1 MPIVKK
7 TYTSSN
13 ERRSSNFDKLEKYIN
28 ETPELLDESTP
39 IYSERMVTP
48 TVTMLDNNEDFQ
60 NDVEKLSTYFGSNQ
74 GVLASLFTGNAV
86 NPDYREF
93 LRDGDWRLTSV
104 IDRAIAMKDAPEEV
118 KEAYRRVRNLWDDA
132 KLDGYGQYLE
142 AIKDGTI
149 DAVTDPFTLVSML
162 TVPLTGG
169 GTAAAATLAKE
180 GVKRKAM
187 QTLSNIALSRTAG
200 TGAIGGGISGAA
212 WSGVDDFY
220 RQQTELSAG
229 MIDEF
234 SNARLAT
241 AIGVGG
247 TVGVGLGAAI
257 GGWTSKAAK
266 KVDDNLIPEN
276 RRLTYQGE
284 NVGKPTLFLEKLIT
298 GDEGLPFAGD
308 VSAELTSLLK
318 KIPIRSAS
326 IDEAGEL
333 TGTRGFPVDLDINKW
348 EVVDEVAARLSKKY
362 GGGEAT
368 QQEIADIL
376 RSYLNTAKR
385 KNLNGEQIIEGL
397 QSVFLDYRTATFR
410 EGTPL
415 PTTDRYQPFEG
426 GVGRVDR
433 VGRPEPDR
441 IVTRSK
447 VDDPLEAQ
455 GFVPKAEENAAQ
467 KLGNRL
473 LFNTGRVLNKIN
485 ATILAGRATDLIS
498 PYTKHSKV
506 AAELEKRL
514 RYDSPIKLTGS
525 KVGAD
530 DVLKEDYFETFRT
543 NYGKFVTDFKFIYEP
558 IVLNAKGELG
568 DNVNNFLIKALRTGE
583 MPEGTSP
590 ILQQAAKK
598 IRTLFNERGVAMGM
612 EDIPENY
619 MPRLWKRSAIENN
632 QSEFESMLVRSGY
645 DADEANSITESM
657 INKNMDTLIADGGP
671 SDTIF
676 LKPRVLEKITNDDMF
691 SKFLENDL
699 RVIVNEYGS
708 QSSRRIAKQNILGI
722 KNEGEFKKYWLGS
735 IKKELQNANFTNTDI
750 AKAQKDMLD
759 VYRSVTGENL
769 DRFGSTGQSIVDA
782 YSLGT
787 RVALLPL
794 ATLSSLTEIFINVS
808 KSGIRNTAKGFF
820 EASENSFKTVSSQAK
835 NKLLKEGYTEP
846 EIWREMQEIGL
857 AMDQAAADVTDR
869 LAGEALS
876 TGRMRKLNNV
886 FFRANMLD
894 QWTKF
899 VQMSSYIS
907 GKNMIVDNIEA
918 IGQNQGLAASKRI
931 MNKRRELAEFGIKV
945 DDALTWYNG
954 GMKTDD
960 PFMQQIQKGAGR
972 YTNEVIL
979 NPSAASGLKPLLH
992 SNPKSSVF
1000 FLLMGYPAAFTNTIL
1015 KKAVSKMVD
1024 NPVGNVPKTFAAAY
1038 IMTETARFTN
1048 WARSHGTSEED
1059 GPSAAYQK
1067 AFLRW
1072 GGAGSYL
1079 DMFQRAQ
1086 TSAKYYDTGAIN
1098 YIAAP
1103 FGPLAGDALK
1113 LVRTGNIAEFA
1124 GTKVPGYG
1132 ALSTVGGQEAL
1143 DNYRKFLRDA
1153 DKKIKEV
1160 VTPEEEKPFNM
1171 YAKGGVVL
1179 DVPQAP
1185 EEPDERI
1192 DKMTGLPYNEQAGT
1206 AFIDEEDRQG
1216 FALGGNIAQKVSKPI
1231 SNFLRKAL
1239 VSEEPLDKIAN
1250 PKYFNLDEDSFYGLT
1265 TAVEE
1270 TKVKFDLN
1278 QVTDPDDY
1286 QFDEAN
1292 DYLTE
1297 VFQEITGEAELE
1309 SPLLRVM
1316 DYEEAVTTPYI
1327 TKTKSGEEISNPKV
1341 ESIREDMY
1349 LLELEAKDNPE
1360 IMDMVDEVFG
1370 DMPQQTSSEYTPPV
1384 VSEAS
1389 RNKSRKTFTE
1399 RSDKKEPVYRATS
1412 SGQDTEFDI
1421 AIAGSDEIGMHVG
1434 SSGSAHV
1441 IAKQA
1446 MYDKMDA
1453 PDFLG
1458 QQFTKK
1464 ETDKFF
1470 KDHSDVA
1477 RDKEII
1483 KPIAMQKGY
1492 IQVRNPLELED
1503 SGRWDVYTRLADPS
1517 ERQSTI
1523 RAIIHQS
1530 ARLTNMSDEDRISAL
1545 AGLDRLAK
1553 DVLDSGLYGQTNN
1566 PVDRLKVWAFSK
1578 RFREELEKLGYDS
1591 IKYKNKIELS
1601 APGEDPYSYILFR
1614 PNQFKTSNASL
1625 FDIND
1630 PRSNYVE
1637 GGKIAKSIFQS
1648 VANKLRK
1655 GADVAGTQATRFFGM
1670 NPEDIQWA
1678 KSLGMKYGQQEELD
1692 GRGDAARHLAL
1703 GWLAKNSKRPE
1714 TAKFFINAREVISNV
1729 PEREM
1734 DQFNNNLGFAMDAR
1748 DRAEA
1753 EERIT
1758 KLIDEQQARYMT
1770 PSQSQ
1775 ELHGYAK
1782 GGYIHPENF
1791 KFLES
1796 YHDAVVRGDMAGK
1809 MDGKDVTM
1817 YIRGLGVNGKEYLL
1831 PSYDPESG
1839 TILSAGGTRKKFK
1852 KLIDSG
1858 VIKGYDNP
1866 KQAEEERR
1874 KMYDAIINKR
1884 QQRAAGGKIMKA
1896 CSK

>member
-1 MPIVKK
+1 MPIIKK

-13 ERRSSNFDKLEKYIN
+13 ERRLSNFDKLSKHIEDNPDILEQAN
-28 ETPELLDESTP
+28 PFSQQ
-39 IYSERMVTP
+39 RMVTP

-60 NDVEKLSTYFGSNQ
+60 TDVETLATYFGSNQ
-74 GVLASLFTGNAV
+74 GIVEKLFTGNAI

-104 IDRAIAMKDAPEEV
+104 IDRAGAMKEAPEEV
-118 KEAYRRVRNLWDDA
+118 KKAYTRVRGLWDDA
-132 KLDGYGQYLE
+132 KLEGYGQYLE

-149 DAVTDPFTLVSML
+149 DAVTDPFTLISML

-180 GVKRKAM
+180 GVKKKALT
-187 QTLSNIALSRTAG
+187 TLSNIALAKTTG
-200 TGAIGGGISGAA
+200 TGAVGGAVSGATWA
-212 WSGVDDFY
+212 GIDDLY

-241 AIGVGG
+241 AIGLGG
-247 TVGVGLGAAI
+247 TIGAGVGAVVG
-257 GGWTSKAAK
+257 SFSKKAAA
-266 KVDDNLIPEN
+266 KVENQLIPES

-308 VSAELTSLLK
+308 VSEELTALLK
-318 KIPIRSAS
+318 RIPIRSAS
-326 IDEAGEL
+326 VDEAGNV
-333 TGTRGFPVDLDINKW
+333 TGTRGFPIDLDINKW
-348 EVVDEVAARLSKKY
+348 EVVDEIAGRLTKKY

-368 QQEIADIL
+368 QQELADLL

-397 QSVFLDYRTATFR
+397 QGVFLDYRTAAFR

-415 PTTDRYQPFEG
+415 PTPSRYQPFEG

-433 VGRPEPDR
+433 VGRPDPDR

-447 VDDPLEAQ
+447 VDDPLETQ
-455 GFVPKAEENAAQ
+455 GLVPNAEENAAQ

-473 LFNTGRVLNKIN
+473 LFNTGRLLNKLN
-485 ATILAGRATDLIS
+485 ATVLAGRATDLIA

-506 AAELEKRL
+506 AAELQKRL
-514 RYDSPIKLTGS
+514 RYDSPITLTGS
-525 KVGAD
+525 KVGVD

-543 NYGKFVTDFKFIYEP
+543 NYGKFVTDFKMIYEP

-568 DNVNNFLIKALRTGE
+568 DNVNDFLIKALRTGE
-583 MPEGTSP
+583 MPKETSP

-598 IRTLFNERGVAMGM
+598 IRALFDERGMAMGM

-619 MPRLWKRSAIENN
+619 MPRLWKRSVIENN
-632 QSEFESMLVRSGY
+632 QNEFESMLVKSGY
-645 DADEANSITESM
+645 SAEEANSITESM
-657 INKNMDTLIADGGP
+657 LSKDMDMLIADGGP

-676 LKPRVLEKITNDDMF
+676 LRPRVLEKITNDDMF

-708 QSSRRIAKQNILGI
+708 QSARRIAKQNILGI

-759 VYRSVTGENL
+759 VYRSITGENL
-769 DRFGSTGQSIVDA
+769 DRFGSFGQGFVDA

-794 ATLSSLTEIFINVS
+794 ATLSSLTEIFINIS
-808 KSGIRNTAKGFF
+808 KAGLRNTAKGFF
-820 EASENSFKTVSSQAK
+820 EASENSFKTISSQAK

-876 TGRMRKLNNV
+876 RGRMRNFNNV

-918 IGQNQGLAASKRI
+918 IGQNQGLAASRRI

-945 DDALTWYNG
+945 DDALAWYNG

-1048 WARSHGTSEED
+1048 WARSHGTSEEE
-1059 GPSAAYQK
+1059 GPEAAYQK

-1132 ALSTVGGQEAL
+1132 AISTVGGQEAL
-1143 DNYRKFLRDA
+1143 DGYRKFLRDA
-1153 DKKIKEV
+1153 DKKIKEAL
-1160 VTPEEEKPFNM
+1160 TPEEEKPFSL

-1179 DVPQAP
+1179 DVPKVP

-1192 DKMTGLPYNEQAGT
+1192 DKMTGMPYNEQAGT

-1216 FALGGNIAQKVSKPI
+1216 FAIGGIAKGVSKNI
-1231 SNFLRKAL
+1231 SNFLKKAL

-1265 TAVEE
+1265 TAIEE
-1270 TKVKFDLN
+1270 TKVKFDLDK
-1278 QVTDPDDY
+1278 VTDPEDY

-1292 DYLTE
+1292 DYLNE
-1297 VFQEITGEAELE
+1297 VFQEITGETGEG
-1309 SPLLRVM
+1309 SPLSRITN
-1316 DYEEAVTTPYI
+1316 YEEAVTEPYI
-1327 TKTKSGEEISNPKV
+1327 TRTKQGEEIPNPKV

-1349 LLELEAKDNPE
+1349 LLELEAKNNPE
-1360 IMDMVDEVFG
+1360 IMDMIDEVFG
-1370 DMPQQTSSEYTPPV
+1370 DMPQITSSDYTPPV

-1389 RNKSRKTFTE
+1389 RNESRKAFTE

-1434 SSGSAHV
+1434 SSGSSHI
-1441 IAKQA
+1441 IARQA
-1446 MYDKMDA
+1446 MYDRRDM
-1453 PDFLG
+1453 PDFTG
-1458 QQFTKK
+1458 AIFTK
-1464 ETDKFF
+1464 EQTDRFF
-1470 KDHSDVA
+1470 KDQSDVA
-1477 RDKEII
+1477 KDAEFI
-1483 KPIAMQKGY
+1483 KPIAVQKGY
-1492 IQVRNPLELED
+1492 IQVRNPLELKD
-1503 SGRWDVYTRLADPS
+1503 GAHWDVYSRLGDPL
-1517 ERQSTI
+1517 ERRDTI
-1523 RAIIHQS
+1523 NAIVEQS
-1530 ARLTNMSDEDRISAL
+1530 ARLLNMSDKNRSAAL
-1545 AGLDRLAK
+1545 AGLDQLAK
-1553 DVLDSGLYGQTNN
+1553 DILASGIVGKSSDPL
-1566 PVDRLKVWAFSK
+1566 DRLKMWAFSK
-1578 RFREELEKLGYDS
+1578 RFREELEKLGFDS
-1591 IKYKNKIELS
+1591 IKYMNKVELS
-1601 APGEDPYSYILFR
+1601 GPGEDPYSYILFR
-1614 PNQFKTSNASL
+1614 PNQFKTFNASL

-1648 VANKLRK
+1648 IANKLRK
-1655 GADVAGTQATRFFGM
+1655 GANVVGTQATRFFGM
-1670 NPEDIQWA
+1670 TPEDIQWA
-1678 KSLGMKYGQQEELD
+1678 NSLGKKYGQKEEMD

-1703 GWLAKNSKRPE
+1703 GWLAKNSKRPDA
-1714 TAKFFINAREVISNV
+1714 AKFFINAREIISNV

-1734 DQFNNNLGFAMDAR
+1734 DQFNNNLGFAMQAK

-1753 EERIT
+1753 EDRIT
-1758 KLIDEQQARYMT
+1758 KLINENQARYMT
-1770 PSQSQ
+1770 PAQSQ
-1775 ELHGYAK
+1775 ELHGYRE
-1782 GGYIHPENF
+1782 GGLIHPENAQF
-1791 KFLES
+1791 FQAF
-1796 YHDAVVRGDMAGK
+1796 HDSVIAEDKARKDNGD
-1809 MDGKDVTM
+1809 TM
-1817 YIRGLGVNGKEYLL
+1817 TMFITGVEYNGKEYLL
-1831 PSYDPESG
+1831 PGYDPATGE
-1839 TILSAGGTRKKFK
+1839 K
-1852 KLIDSG
+1852 
-1858 VIKGYDNP
+1858 IKGYDN
-1866 KQAEEERR
+1866 
-1874 KMYDAIINKR
+1874 IINRWKPLIDKGIVKGYNTPEEAERDRKIFYPKIVKR
-1884 QQRAAGGKIMKA
+1884 QKRGHGGKVMKA
-1896 CSK
+1896 CAA